1 MDIHVVKPGDT
12 LYSIALSHGVPMSR
26 LLEDNQ
32 LPDPSRLVVG
42 QTIVIQYPERTYVVR
57 SGDTLFSIAQA
68 NGLTVKTL
76 LRNNPSLAGEDRIFP
91 GQELVLAYRQ
101 EKQGTLTV
109 NGYAYPHIDRAL
121 LQRTLP
127 YLSGLLPFSYEA
139 TALGELTPLD
149 DVALVDAAKQMGV
162 VPIMNITNLTPDGM
176 FSPELAHIILSD
188 PAIQEKLAANVMEV
202 IRARS
207 YQGLDVDFESIY
219 AEDAQSYVS
228 FISRLRELS
237 APMGIPVLVAVAPKS
252 YANQPGLLYE
262 GMDYAGLGRAA
273 DLIFLMTYEWGYS
286 YGPPMAISPIRSI
299 RVRPEGDPSREA
311 PAGHPELWL

>member
-1 MDIHVVKPGDT
+1 
-12 LYSIALSHGVPMSR
+12 MSR

-188 PAIQEKLAANVMEV
+188 PAIRGET
-202 IRARS
+202 
-207 YQGLDVDFESIY
+207 
-219 AEDAQSYVS
+219 
-228 FISRLRELS
+228 
-237 APMGIPVLVAVAPKS
+237 
-252 YANQPGLLYE
+252 
-262 GMDYAGLGRAA
+262 GRQR
-273 DLIFLMTYEWGYS
+273 DG
-286 YGPPMAISPIRSI
+286 
-299 RVRPEGDPSREA
+299 
-311 PAGHPELWL
+311 GHPCPQLSGAGRGL